1 MAVPKKK
8 KSVSRKKI
16 RFNNVKLNQR
26 VYIRCDKCYQFVLPH
41 RKCLCFISGEDISTN
56 ISKKYNSEI
65 LWQNY

>member
-16 RFNNVKLNQR
+16 RFNSIKTKQR
-26 VYIRCDKCYQFVLPH
+26 TYTRCDKCYQFVLPH
-41 RKCLCFISGEDISTN
+41 RLYDFSKDGSTN